1 MAHSLLN
8 LARSL
13 RAEGGDSL
21 GARGELLRQALLSA
35 SSSTGTSSGLESID
49 VAELLNALSSTS
61 GSNNDH
67 LSRIVANVQTRTRD
81 GGSGGGGST
90 RATSS
95 GEGVVGASTT
105 TTATTGGDKSDKHAK
120 PKHSAAEDR
129 NRLYTQ
135 MREAERECY
144 ELNRRINAWTRLNED
159 RLKGSFSTPTTTA
172 IITGNNMFLPS
183 TCSHCSLQMTYD
195 LLSLLHSVYSST
207 DTAQW
212 EHTVTTNLIRLLL
225 KESELSSI
233 SSGST
238 IGGSIGGTSG
248 SVKHK
253 ELKDL
258 KRQVLITLACTSKVG
273 SKLILSELR
282 SRLAVV
288 QDVTSAEILGML
300 LELDFPFVD
309 DYIALATSTL
319 SNLL

>member
-61 GSNNDH
+61 GSNNDP
-67 LSRIVANVQTRTRD
+67 LSRIVANVQARTRD

-105 TTATTGGDKSDKHAK
+105 TTATTGGDKADKHAK

-144 ELNRRINAWTRLNED
+144 ELNRRINAWTCLNED
-159 RLKGSFSTPTTTA
+159 RLKGSFSTPTNTA

-238 IGGSIGGTSG
+238 IGGSNGGSSS

-309 DYIALATSTL
+309 DFIALATSTL

>member
-61 GSNNDH
+61 GSNNDP
-67 LSRIVANVQTRTRD
+67 LSRIVANVQARTRD

-105 TTATTGGDKSDKHAK
+105 TTATTGGDKADKHAK

-172 IITGNNMFLPS
+172 IITDNNMFLPS

-300 LELDFPFVD
+300 MELDFPFVD